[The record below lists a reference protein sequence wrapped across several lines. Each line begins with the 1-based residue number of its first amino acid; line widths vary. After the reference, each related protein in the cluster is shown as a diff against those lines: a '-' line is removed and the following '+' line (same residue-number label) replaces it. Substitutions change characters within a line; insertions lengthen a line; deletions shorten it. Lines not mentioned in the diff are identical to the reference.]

1 MLPQGE
7 IAKRLGITR
16 SSVGVHLTNLSKKGL
31 ILGKGYV
38 LAEQSAPYVVGI
50 GAANVA
56 NQDRERQGGVVV
68 VRSGHV
74 YQVSSAP

>member
-1 MLPQGE
+1 MTEREQQIMDLLRQDPMLPQGE

-50 GAANVA
+50 GAANV
-56 NQDRERQGGVVV
+56 
-68 VRSGHV
+68 VRT
-74 YQVSSAP
+74 A